1 LCQKK
6 FLNQFFFQKW
16 SLLMAWNEPGGSGD
30 KDPWGGRGKNQG
42 PPDLDEVVR
51 NLQKKL
57 GAIFG
62 GGKPG
67 GSGAAGGGKSSSIGL
82 GLILAVL
89 VVVWGVSGFYTVD
102 EGTRGVVLQFGKYK
116 DTTMPGLHWYPRFI
130 ETVEVVNIEQIRS
143 VNIGYVSGTGTRTT
157 GSTIAK
163 ESLMLTQDENIV
175 DLKLAVQYKVKSA
188 SNFLFDVLDPE
199 ATLRQSAESAIREV
213 IGKSKMDFILKE
225 GRADITAQ
233 TRKLLQTILDRYK
246 TGLLVTSV
254 NLQDAQPPEQ
264 VQDAF
269 ADAVKARE
277 DSVTVQNQAQAYSND
292 IIPRARGKAAR
303 QLAEAH
309 AYEEKVIAEATGEA
323 SRFTQVLAQY
333 KKAPKIT
340 RKRLYIDAV
349 ESVMSNSSK
358 ILVDVKNGGNL
369 LYLPLDK
376 MISGIKQAASS
387 STPNSSEGISTAGQ
401 ENDKDLG
408 DTSRG
413 KGVR

>member
-1 LCQKK
+1 
-6 FLNQFFFQKW
+6 
-16 SLLMAWNEPGGSGD
+16 MAWNEPGGSGD
-30 KDPWGGRGKNQG
+30 KDPWGGRGKNEG

-67 GSGAAGGGKSSSIGL
+67 GTGTGGGKSSSIGL
-82 GLILAVL
+82 GLIGIILFAI
-89 VVVWGVSGFYTVD
+89 WGVSGFYTVD
-102 EGTRGVVLQFGKYK
+102 EGTRGVVLEFGKYK
-116 DTTMPGLHWYPRFI
+116 ETTMPGLHWYPRFI

-143 VNIGYVSGTGTRTT
+143 VNIGYISGTGTRTT
-157 GSTIAK
+157 GSTVGK

-188 SNFLFDVLDPE
+188 SDYLFNVLDPE
-199 ATLRQSAESAIREV
+199 TTLRQTTESAIREV

-225 GRADITAQ
+225 GRAEITAQ
-233 TRKLLQTILDRYK
+233 TRELLQTILDRYK
-246 TGLLVTSV
+246 TGLQVTSV

-264 VQDAF
+264 VQEAF

-277 DSVTVQNQAQAYSND
+277 DSERVKNEAEAYSND
-292 IIPRARGKAAR
+292 IIPKARGKAAR
-303 QLAEAH
+303 QLAEAR
-309 AYEEKVIAEATGEA
+309 AYKDQVVAEATGEA

-333 KKAPKIT
+333 KKAPKVT

-358 ILVDVKNGGNL
+358 IMVDVKNGGNL

-376 MISGIKQAASS
+376 IISASKKGA
-387 STPNSSEGISTAGQ
+387 NSVQKATEGLSTAGQ
-401 ENDKDLG
+401 ENEHDLR
-408 DTSRG
+408 DTIRG